1 MHLSN
6 RNQTEPKVERCG
18 PPVNLLVWAF
28 VRLFRSPASCGLFK
42 IPAQLCYFWLWPS
55 NTAQDKTLN
64 LIDSKIQWHTVNT
77 APPHPKEKKKKAKM
91 WHHLP
96 GTLEDRTCCSGSLT
110 PALIR
115 ASSCAVNAVLV
126 RLEAPV
132 CQPRPPPPSQT
143 VWHRCHPTCS
153 NLEWQMSCSVSS
165 KQCGQAARLSSKHSI
180 QLTREQRADW
190 SLPMASK
197 RRCGTGR
204 GRDRWQTSGRR
215 KEV

>member
-1 MHLSN
+1 M
-6 RNQTEPKVERCG
+6 KRCG
-18 PPVNLLVWAF
+18 SPVNLLVWAF

-42 IPAQLCYFWLWPS
+42 IPAQLYYFWLWPS

-64 LIDSKIQWHTVNT
+64 LIDSKIQWHTGNT
-77 APPHPKEKKKKAKM
+77 APPHPKKKKKKQKCDIICQEHWKIGPVAQVL
-91 WHHLP
+91 WLLLLSEP
-96 GTLEDRTCCSGSLT
+96 
-110 PALIR
+110 PAALWTR
-115 ASSCAVNAVLV
+115 CWCGWR
-126 RLEAPV
+126 RLSVSPAP
-132 CQPRPPPPSQT
+132 PPPPPSQT